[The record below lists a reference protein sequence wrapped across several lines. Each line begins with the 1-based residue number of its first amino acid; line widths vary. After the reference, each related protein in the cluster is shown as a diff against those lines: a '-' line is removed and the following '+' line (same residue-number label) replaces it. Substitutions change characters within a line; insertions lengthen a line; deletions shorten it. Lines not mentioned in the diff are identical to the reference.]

1 MINYTTLI
9 FTAYSRNVTKVQRWL
24 VMVVIRSKHFVSLAK
39 AVEYALI
46 CLQVKRNFQRKPTH
60 VVRKVQLLQ
69 FNV

>member
-24 VMVVIRSKHFVSLAK
+24 VMVVIRSKRFVSLAK

-46 CLQVKRNFQRKPTH
+46 CLQVK
-60 VVRKVQLLQ
+60 
-69 FNV
+69 